1 MLFGDVWFVV
11 GWNHLLVADLKYFMT
26 FPLFGMMIPTDR
38 RRFPKMVVP
47 PNYPN
52 SSIFSIWNL
61 WGSPNFFET
70 PKKCCH
76 SWNALFNHQS
86 SYDDPWRLHCFVDDL
101 ATPPVFLPQWPRFH
115 AGDVL
120 GMLYAD
126 GLPVG
131 VLSLKGKVHWIG
143 AGRCHRDFTWDA
155 LPTVPNPLS
164 SELRSLF
171 VQTRKVHMF
180 DWNPVIDMELLIEKH
195 PR

>member
-86 SYDDPWRLHCFVDDL
+86 SYDDPWRLHSFVDDL

-143 AGRCHRDFTWDA
+143 AGRCHIEILLGT
-155 LPTVPNPLS
+155 LYQPCQTLCPQNYVVCLS
-164 SELRSLF
+164 KLVKCTCLTEI
-171 VQTRKVHMF
+171 Q
-180 DWNPVIDMELLIEKH
+180 WLIWSSW
-195 PR
+195 